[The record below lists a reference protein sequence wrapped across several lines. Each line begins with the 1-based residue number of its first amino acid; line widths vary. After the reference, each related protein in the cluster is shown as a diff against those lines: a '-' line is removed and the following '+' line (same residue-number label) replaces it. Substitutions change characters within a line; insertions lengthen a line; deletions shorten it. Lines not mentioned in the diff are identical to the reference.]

1 MLSKTRPSRVQ
12 ALSKRVQ
19 TPHFYVQAWEI
30 RFQKYCKKQHGL
42 VQAFRPTGLF
52 IILKGRTTP
61 MPVLRGLRLLDDA
74 QISPLLEFYLRLL
87 RFWFLTHS
95 KSRQQP
101 SPHCFREGRVLPGF
115 GNRTPA
121 STLNFLFWPMTLS
134 IIAFITIIVIS
145 VYFFVY
151 CLLLVVISLARSL
164 SRSLALARSLS
175 LALSRSLA
183 RSLSLARS
191 RSRSLALAR
200 SRSRSRTLPRSLALA
215 HSLARSLSRSLALAR
230 SLSLA
235 RARSLSRS
243 LVLARS
249 FALSLALARSLVLAR
264 SFARSLSLAPSLVLA
279 RSGSRSLSLSLA
291 RSLSLALARSLA
303 RSLALARFDS
313 QSHPERYPLALCIQG
328 R

>member
-1 MLSKTRPSRVQ
+1 MLYFLANMLSKTCPSRVQ

-74 QISPLLEFYLRLL
+74 QISPFLEFYLRLL
-87 RFWFLTHS
+87 RFWFLIHS

-134 IIAFITIIVIS
+134 IIVFITIIVIS

-151 CLLLVVISLARSL
+151 CLLLVVIHQLMHNDWETEEKIESK
-164 SRSLALARSLS
+164 
-175 LALSRSLA
+175 
-183 RSLSLARS
+183 
-191 RSRSLALAR
+191 
-200 SRSRSRTLPRSLALA
+200 
-215 HSLARSLSRSLALAR
+215 
-230 SLSLA
+230 
-235 RARSLSRS
+235 
-243 LVLARS
+243 
-249 FALSLALARSLVLAR
+249 
-264 SFARSLSLAPSLVLA
+264 
-279 RSGSRSLSLSLA
+279 
-291 RSLSLALARSLA
+291 
-303 RSLALARFDS
+303 
-313 QSHPERYPLALCIQG
+313 QST
-328 R
+328 

>member
-1 MLSKTRPSRVQ
+1 MLYFLANMLSKTRPSRVQ

-74 QISPLLEFYLRLL
+74 QISPFLEFYLRLL

-134 IIAFITIIVIS
+134 IRCAAHRFAIFRCPQSLCHVRIQTMLPPAFSQPELTQCPGFRLFAS
-145 VYFFVY
+145 TE
-151 CLLLVVISLARSL
+151 
-164 SRSLALARSLS
+164 LALR
-175 LALSRSLA
+175 
-183 RSLSLARS
+183 
-191 RSRSLALAR
+191 
-200 SRSRSRTLPRSLALA
+200 RTEPELLKFL
-215 HSLARSLSRSLALAR
+215 
-230 SLSLA
+230 
-235 RARSLSRS
+235 
-243 LVLARS
+243 
-249 FALSLALARSLVLAR
+249 
-264 SFARSLSLAPSLVLA
+264 
-279 RSGSRSLSLSLA
+279 RSG
-291 RSLSLALARSLA
+291 
-303 RSLALARFDS
+303 
-313 QSHPERYPLALCIQG
+313 HG
-328 R
+328 RWTNQRNT